1 MSTLSQNKSL
11 QIPEEKEFQDLC
23 LTVVCF
29 NDVLMN
35 GIWFNGAP
43 IEH

>member
-1 MSTLSQNKSL
+1 MSTLSQNKSV

-29 NDVLMN
+29 NESNL
-35 GIWFNGAP
+35 IQWCSY
-43 IEH
+43 